1 MMSLQRNPR
10 DEQEGGSDSE
20 TDRDRREREASKAKH
35 RLVDLHM
42 QSIGSDQPLGR
53 GRILA

>member
-35 RLVDLHM
+35 QLVDLHM

>member
-1 MMSLQRNPR
+1 MSLQRNPR
-10 DEQEGGSDSE
+10 DEQERGSDSE
-20 TDRDRREREASKAKH
+20 TDRDRRESEVSKH

-42 QSIGSDQPLGR
+42 QPIGSDQPLGR